1 MKLIAVIRPKTSE
14 SFTVE
19 AESYEA
25 ARLEAESRV
34 PDGYELVSV
43 RADKS

>member
-1 MKLIAVIRPKTSE
+1 MVKLIAAIRPNVTE
-14 SFTVE
+14 SFAVE
-19 AESYEA
+19 AEA
-25 ARLEAESRV
+25 RV

>member
-1 MKLIAVIRPKTSE
+1 MKLIAVIRPKVTE

-25 ARLEAESRV
+25 ARLEAEARV